1 MKSLICGSLLKTKP
15 KLSLGAKEQKKLNW
29 RNCPNGG
36 MSKEPRK
43 RNFFKKRIMSL
54 KSFCGGSY
62 HEWPRVTVREV
73 YGGKGMSAE
82 VG

>member
-1 MKSLICGSLLKTKP
+1 
-15 KLSLGAKEQKKLNW
+15 
-29 RNCPNGG
+29 
-36 MSKEPRK
+36 
-43 RNFFKKRIMSL
+43 MSL